1 VPVAIVCGRSTI
13 EVPAV
18 TVISLTDRVGE
29 RAALEEARPSL
40 VAAAEALAAR
50 AEDLVGAPR

>member
-1 VPVAIVCGRSTI
+1 VPGVPVV
-13 EVPAV
+13 
-18 TVISLTDRVGE
+18 SLTERVGE

-40 VAAAEALAAR
+40 VAAAEDLAAR